1 MSLKNI
7 TTYSTKSLYRNFGYV
22 VLFCAFL
29 FFIFSPFADA
39 VSSYNFTRNLTVGT
53 TGADV
58 TALQIFLAQYP
69 SLYPEG
75 LVTGYFGQTTRRAV
89 ERFQVQYGLGDSAT
103 PGFGA
108 VGPKTIA
115 HIKSLSTV
123 ATTSTP
129 PTPPA
134 TTPIS
139 PETSSTV
146 CSFSRSLFRGISGTD
161 VSCLQRFL
169 IARNLLTADSAT
181 GYFGKLTEI
190 AVQKF
195 QAEKGIVSSG
205 TPASTGYGFVGQ
217 KTRTYIL
224 VDVTSPTV
232 FTPHTP
238 PVIRNDVLTPPVPL
252 IPTLI
257 PTIPPVISP
266 LTPLIPVVPPSIPP
280 SNIVVT
286 VTASAGSVS
295 QGSGVTVTWRA
306 VNADSCVAS
315 GSWAGTKTLSGSED
329 FVNLTLDRTY
339 TLTCS
344 GVLGSVAQSVNVM
357 VVGSPPDT
365 QTPTTPHSFV
375 ARATSQREVALTWGA
390 STDNIGVT
398 EYQVFRNNV
407 RIGSSTSLSYSNSGL
422 EPNTA
427 YTYTVRAVDA
437 AGNLSSFSQAVTA
450 TTFPLSAPTVTFS
463 ANPTSVVFAGSA
475 ILTWS
480 STNASSCSASEGWV
494 GTKVLSGGESL
505 NGLTTT
511 KTYKLTCTGSGGVV
525 SKSVSV
531 AVGNPPDTTPPSV
544 PSNLSASATATQI
557 ALSWN
562 SATDATAVAGY
573 KIYRNNVQIATVVA
587 TSYVDSAVI
596 SGITYTYFVKAFDT
610 AGNVSGASNGATATI
625 IIEPYAALGGGL
637 LKRSDV
643 ALSSRWYRS
652 DSRDT
657 AINFLANRLL
667 WMYQSGD
674 FSVSDPTV
682 GRIKTDIAERGY
694 PVQIALPY
702 YLNKNLPADVALQCA
717 DIKGNPTRYP
727 FEASWDGRRPDFS
740 IAEVR
745 NRQLATVKKLIDK
758 GFTVFQQDDPTL
770 NAGIVDYGGCF
781 SNEGMR
787 DFNEFLKSRLSSTQ
801 LASIGISN
809 INTFNYKTYLISAGA
824 PGGQDFGSWSDPI
837 KTYYRDFQKKVVSDY
852 LDWIHREARAYAQA
866 THPGTEIFFSGNLH
880 NEQINGG
887 FDWIVPHMDF
897 LESEIYKDLPNSI
910 LELANRSGSATP
922 VATLPSADV
931 GMNKRFI
938 ATAYA
943 SGVVPIVPWDVYVPY
958 SPRFF
963 GTPSDFT
970 PYFRLVRDNKQLFDT
985 VDASRSKVMVAPA
998 EVTQVTDSATNSSA
1012 ISVQWNKMSTVKNI
1026 PLQSVIGIGN
1036 KVYTT
1041 VGATTV
1047 GTLYLARDGAT
1058 DVLAGKPIWFIK
1070 GPDGAMLF
1078 GQTQYP
1084 FSTSD
1089 MIATSATVTR
1099 ILPATSTP
1107 LRIGIAWEG
1116 AGVLKNIP
1124 LGSTVGIGSQTYT
1137 TNVQTTVGLIYL
1149 PGNTEGIQ
1157 VGDPVWYVQAP
1168 DGSMLYYPPLPLVMT
1183 LRAEKT
1189 GSGRSVAHIVNWS
1202 GTPAKLY
1209 MQIPQSVTSRTFTF
1223 TRTPE
1228 NPNSRSVSGVLKGS
1242 AYLYNLGT
1250 VDVWTVLYDSSFGG
1264 ISEKSANFANV
1275 LSGISS
1281 SFLRMIEEWL
1291 FSAWHLFWGR
1301 LTP

>member
-1 MSLKNI
+1 MQLKN
-7 TTYSTKSLYRNFGYV
+7 STIQSVKSFYCNLGYV
-22 VLFCAFL
+22 VLFFAFS
-29 FFIFSPFADA
+29 FFILSPFADA
-39 VSSYNFTRNLTVGT
+39 VSSYNFTRNLAVGMA
-53 TGADV
+53 GEDV
-58 TALQIFLAQYP
+58 TALQVFLAQYP
-69 SLYPEG
+69 SFYPEG
-75 LVTGYFGQTTRRAV
+75 LVTGYFGQATRRAV

-115 HIKSLSTV
+115 RIKSLDLGTV
-123 ATTSTP
+123 TTTST
-129 PTPPA
+129 TPPV
-134 TTPIS
+134 S
-139 PETSSTV
+139 PTVTSSTA
-146 CSFSRSLFRGISGTD
+146 CSFSRSLFRGISGSD

-190 AVQKF
+190 AVQRF
-195 QAEKGIVSSG
+195 QTEKGIVSSG

-224 VDVTSPTV
+224 ADVTSPTV
-232 FTPHTP
+232 FTPNTP
-238 PVIRNDVLTPPVPL
+238 PVIRNDVLTPTTPA
-252 IPTLI
+252 T
-257 PTIPPVISP
+257 PPVISP
-266 LTPLIPVVPPSIPP
+266 VTPFIPVVPTPIPP
-280 SNIVVT
+280 PNIIISI
-286 VTASAGSVS
+286 TASASSVS
-295 QGSGVTVTWRA
+295 QGGGVTIAWRA
-306 VNADSCVAS
+306 VNANSCMAS
-315 GSWAGTKTLSGSED
+315 GSWSGTKALSGSEE

-344 GVLGSVAQSVNVM
+344 GVLGFVTQSVNVM

-365 QTPTTPHSFV
+365 QSPTIPQSLITK
-375 ARATSQREVALTWGA
+375 ATSQREITLSWEA

-398 EYQVFRNNV
+398 EYQIFRNNV
-407 RIGSSTSLSYSNSGL
+407 RIGSSTNLSYSNGGL

-437 AGNLSSFSQAVTA
+437 AGNLSVFSQAMTA

-463 ANPTSVVFAGSA
+463 ASPTSVAFAGSA
-475 ILTWS
+475 MLTWS
-480 STNASSCSASEGWV
+480 STNTSSCSASEGWV

-511 KTYKLTCTGSGGVV
+511 KIYKLTCTGSGGVV
-525 SKSVSV
+525 SKSVSI
-531 AVGNPPDTTPPSV
+531 AVGNPPDTTPPSL
-544 PSNLSASATATQI
+544 PSNLNASATATQI

-562 SATDATAVAGY
+562 PATDATAVAGY
-573 KIYRNNVQIATVVA
+573 KIYRNNAHVTTVA
-587 TSYVDSAVI
+587 STSYVDTAVT
-596 SGITYTYFVKAFDT
+596 SGVTYTYFVKAFDT
-610 AGNVSGASNGATATI
+610 AGNVSGASNSITTTI
-625 IIEPYAALGGGL
+625 IVEPYVALGGGL

-657 AINFLANRLL
+657 AISFLANRLL
-667 WMYQSGD
+667 WMYQSGA
-674 FSVSDPTV
+674 FSVDEPTIS
-682 GRIKTDIAERGY
+682 RIKTDIAGRGY

-745 NRQLATVKKLIDK
+745 NRQLASVKKLIDK

-770 NAGIVDYGGCF
+770 NAGIVDFGGCF
-781 SNEGMR
+781 SDEGMR

-837 KTYYRDFQKKVVSDY
+837 KTYYRDFQKKVVADY
-852 LDWIHREARAYAQA
+852 LDWIHREARTYVQT

-880 NEQINGG
+880 NEQIKGG
-887 FDWIVPHMDF
+887 FDWIVPHFDF
-897 LESEIYKDLPNSI
+897 LESEIDKDLPNSI
-910 LELANRSGSATP
+910 LEFAGRAGSATP
-922 VATLPSADV
+922 VATFPSADV

-938 ATAYA
+938 ATTYA

-963 GTPSDFT
+963 GNPSDFT
-970 PYFRLVRDNKQLFDT
+970 PYFRLVRDNKQLFDV
-985 VDASRSKVMVAPA
+985 VDASRSKVMIAPA
-998 EVTQVTDSATNSSA
+998 EVTQITDSATNPSA
-1012 ISVQWNKMSTVKNI
+1012 VSVQWNKMSTVKNI
-1026 PLQSVIGIGN
+1026 PLQSVVGIGN

-1041 VGATTV
+1041 VSATTV

-1107 LRIGIAWEG
+1107 SRIGVVWEG
-1116 AGVLKNIP
+1116 SNTVKNIP
-1124 LGSTVGIGSQTYT
+1124 IGSTVGIGNQTYT

-1149 PGNTEGIQ
+1149 PGNTEGIE

-1183 LRAEKT
+1183 LRTEKN
-1189 GSGRSVAHIVNWS
+1189 GSGRSVAHMVNWS
-1202 GTPAKLY
+1202 GTPSKLY
-1209 MQIPQSVTSRTFTF
+1209 MQIPQSFSSHTFAF

-1228 NPNSRSVSGVLKGS
+1228 NQNPRSVSGVLKES

-1250 VDVWTVLYDSSFGG
+1250 VDVWTVAYDSSLGG
-1264 ISEKSANFANV
+1264 ISEKSAHVANA

-1281 SFLRMIEEWL
+1281 SFLKAVEEWL
-1291 FSAWHLFWGR
+1291 LNIGRSFWGW
-1301 LTP
+1301 LIH